1 MRRSATDLKGA
12 FGNYK
17 DEGDEDVSKD
27 GYSMALVPVDEAKMK
42 KQRNERLKN
51 QAKQIADKSSGA
63 GGPVKSGKVIFDV
76 DAGADDGTFVTGV
89 GIPGRSKKNNKV

>member
-1 MRRSATDLKGA
+1 LAKPAAIGGRDPRVAAVMEDVMRRSATDLKGA

-42 KQRNERLKN
+42 K
-51 QAKQIADKSSGA
+51 
-63 GGPVKSGKVIFDV
+63 
-76 DAGADDGTFVTGV
+76 
-89 GIPGRSKKNNKV
+89 